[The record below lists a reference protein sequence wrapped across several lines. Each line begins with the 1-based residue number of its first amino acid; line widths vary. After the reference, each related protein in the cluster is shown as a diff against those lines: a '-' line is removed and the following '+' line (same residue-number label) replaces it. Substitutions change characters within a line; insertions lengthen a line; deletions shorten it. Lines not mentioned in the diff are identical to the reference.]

1 MISAQ
6 VAISKIRR
14 DITLSTIVR
23 WGLIIAAF
31 ISVLIGMFF
40 ENPQTVTIS
49 SLLAVG
55 AIWLILGFQSMRG
68 TRSAAASTSLI
79 ASGQFELAEQ
89 QIAQAVQSFSIFRMA
104 KLMCLH
110 DLAMLRHAQSRWQE
124 SALICQA
131 LLNTSGN
138 ENGLDRSSRL
148 ILAESLLELG
158 DLPGVHDS
166 LSRLYR
172 QRLTLRE
179 ALVLLGVQ
187 LDYLS
192 RMNAWEQMLMSV
204 RQRVEMS
211 ELLPPQQSARMQALI
226 ALAADKMGRIDLRD
240 WLKRRVELI
249 VDVERLCTDRPILRE
264 LWKRAAI

>member
-14 DITLSTIVR
+14 DITLSAILR
-23 WGLIIAAF
+23 W
-31 ISVLIGMFF
+31 VLIAVAVF
-40 ENPQTVTIS
+40 
-49 SLLAVG
+49 SLLAGVFFDDPQTFTMSVLVGVG
-55 AIWLILGFQSMRG
+55 AIWVILGFRSMRG
-68 TRSAAASTSLI
+68 TRMAAGSSSLI
-79 ASGQFELAEQ
+79 ATGQYDQAER
-89 QIAQAVQSFSIFRMA
+89 QIAEAVRSFSIFRMA

-124 SALICQA
+124 SALICRA
-131 LLNTSGN
+131 LLSEQGEASG
-138 ENGLDRSSRL
+138 GLDRSSRL

-166 LSRLYR
+166 LARLYQ

-192 RMNAWEQMLMSV
+192 RVNAWEPMLVSAGK
-204 RQRVEMS
+204 RIEMS
-211 ELLPPQQSARMQALI
+211 ELLPPQQSARMQALM
-226 ALAADKMGRIDLRD
+226 ALAADKTGRTELRD
-240 WLKRRVELI
+240 WLKRRVELL
-249 VDVERLCTDRPILRE
+249 VDVERLCADRPILRE
-264 LWKRAAI
+264 LWRG